1 MALSKWEK
9 VACLIAAV
17 IVFIIVQR
25 WFNQIERMTEA
36 EHHVYEVARQEREQ
50 FDKLISYCKENET
63 IYMKLSEQ
71 VFGYLDEGLSIEEIR
86 TYMEEN
92 ATSEQKE
99 ILNETLLSIPSD
111 NGIEDSIFKEL
122 LGKGIYYMGL
132 GRRIKVVYIHE
143 YNKETEEYIFSRE
156 YTTTE
161 KINDHLYV
169 CYTDIP
175 YT

>member
-1 MALSKWEK
+1 MNKWK
-9 VACLIAAV
+9 KIVCVIVAV
-17 IVFIIVQR
+17 IVFIMIQI
-25 WFNQIERMTEA
+25 WFKHIERWQEQ
-36 EHHVYEVARQEREQ
+36 ENHVYEVARQEREQ
-50 FDKLISYCKENET
+50 YDKLISYCKEHEDM
-63 IYMKLSEQ
+63 YMEISER
-71 VFGYLDEGLSIEEIR
+71 VFDYMDEGLSVKEACAA
-86 TYMEEN
+86 MENN

-99 ILNETLLSIPSD
+99 ILEQTLLSFPCD
-111 NGIEDSIFKEL
+111 NGILEDSIFKEL
-122 LGKGIYYMGL
+122 IGRGVYYMGI

-143 YNKETEEYIFSRE
+143 YSMEAEEYILSRE